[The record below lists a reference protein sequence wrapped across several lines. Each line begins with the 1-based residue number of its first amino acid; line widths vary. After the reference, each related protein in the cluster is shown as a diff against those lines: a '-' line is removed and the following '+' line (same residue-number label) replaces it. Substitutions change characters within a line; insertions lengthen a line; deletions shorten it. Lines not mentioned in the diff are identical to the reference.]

1 MQRPAYG
8 RQRLAAAQRG
18 RPRSTGDCRN
28 FLAMAKDAIAG
39 QDLLRVAALSE
50 KAQVLADDLSSEAK

>member
-1 MQRPAYG
+1 
-8 RQRLAAAQRG
+8 
-18 RPRSTGDCRN
+18 
-28 FLAMAKDAIAG
+28 MAKDAIAG

>member
-1 MQRPAYG
+1 MG
-8 RQRLAAAQRG
+8 DSDSQRLSAEG
-18 RPRSTGDCRN
+18 REALATVRN